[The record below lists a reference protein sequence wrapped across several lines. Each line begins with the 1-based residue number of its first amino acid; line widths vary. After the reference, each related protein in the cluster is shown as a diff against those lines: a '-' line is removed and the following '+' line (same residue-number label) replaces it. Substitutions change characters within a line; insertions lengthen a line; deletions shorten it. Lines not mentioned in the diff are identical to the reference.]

1 MILFCLG
8 LAKCSYDFCFFDNGD
23 RKNKLRLSLYR
34 FENQKELL
42 AGMQRTKTRII
53 IMMITV
59 PMLQYSVAAIL
70 LIFGSVVVVFTYCL
84 YRVSAY
90 SQTES
95 SSSSPLYKSV
105 GGSNSSN
112 EQQQIQQQQS
122 QSKVIEASGH
132 FANNQI
138 ENDSVSWIQGGLWHL
153 AVYNSSSSSTS
164 NNSTSGAKA
173 VFSGNFTMVKPDG
186 SQTHE
191 HSVSDFTSNNVI
203 IAGGDMI
210 ITGIGN
216 IYENGEL
223 KYREV
228 PITVHLMGKEH
239 VLGLIIDTVKT
250 DRHFASNHEMFGTL
264 IKGTGLEIIEKTL
277 PQQQNSKGMNMN
289 GMTM

>member
-1 MILFCLG
+1 M
-8 LAKCSYDFCFFDNGD
+8 K
-23 RKNKLRLSLYR
+23 
-34 FENQKELL
+34 LL
-42 AGMQRTKTRII
+42 AGIQRRMGRTMI
-53 IMMITV
+53 MITV
-59 PMLQYSVAAIL
+59 PILMCAIAAIL
-70 LIFGSVVVVFTYCL
+70 LISASVVVAFTYYL
-84 YRVSAY
+84 YPINAY
-90 SQTES
+90 SQTKPFPS
-95 SSSSPLYKSV
+95 NLLYKSV
-105 GGSNSSN
+105 VSRSSS
-112 EQQQIQQQQS
+112 EQQIQQPP

-138 ENDSVSWIQGGLWHL
+138 ESDSVSWIQGGLWNL
-153 AVYNSSSSSTS
+153 AVYNSSSSSS
-164 NNSTSGAKA
+164 SPNSATAGAKA
-173 VFSGNFTMVKPDG
+173 VFSGNFTMVKPNG

-250 DRHFASNHEMFGTL
+250 DRHFVSNHEMFGTL
-264 IKGTGLEIIEKTL
+264 IKGTGLEKIEKTL
-277 PQQQNSKGMNMN
+277 LQQKNNKAINMN
-289 GMTM
+289 GTTM

>member
-1 MILFCLG
+1 
-8 LAKCSYDFCFFDNGD
+8 
-23 RKNKLRLSLYR
+23 
-34 FENQKELL
+34 
-42 AGMQRTKTRII
+42 
-53 IMMITV
+53 
-59 PMLQYSVAAIL
+59 
-70 LIFGSVVVVFTYCL
+70 
-84 YRVSAY
+84 
-90 SQTES
+90 
-95 SSSSPLYKSV
+95 
-105 GGSNSSN
+105 
-112 EQQQIQQQQS
+112 QQQP

-153 AVYNSSSSSTS
+153 AVYNSSSSSSIS
-164 NNSTSGAKA
+164 NNAAGAKA

-191 HSVSDFTSNNVI
+191 HSVRDFTSNNVI

-216 IYENGEL
+216 IYENAEL

-250 DRHFASNHEMFGTL
+250 NRHFVSNHEMFGTL
-264 IKGTGLEIIEKTL
+264 INGIGLEKIEKTL
-277 PQQQNSKGMNMN
+277 PPQKNGKGMSMN
-289 GMTM
+289 GMDM